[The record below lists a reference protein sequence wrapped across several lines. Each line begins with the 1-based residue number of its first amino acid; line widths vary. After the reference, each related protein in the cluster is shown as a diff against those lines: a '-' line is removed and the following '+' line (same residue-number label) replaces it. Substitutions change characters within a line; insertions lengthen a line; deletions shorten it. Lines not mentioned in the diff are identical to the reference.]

1 MYYLPISEEF
11 SRAHRGESRLCF
23 IAKCSK
29 HSCLGPGSY
38 HTNFGDFCAPVQ
50 TGTVAQTALVVI
62 TAQLASDFV
71 LIADVLKVNCSFL
84 KCAEH
89 NYLFKNLLL
98 HASPL
103 VLCYIYI
110 YTFISSKESYS
121 LKVRLVAML
130 DWSLHWYSFSFRLLS
145 SFLTSILSAW
155 NVLFFYSHLSLNLLR
170 VSSHSP
176 SLYLLWTVSTC
187 CKSSHRKCYHNVYE
201 SKLTSY
207 SKSFEVYRAK

>member
-1 MYYLPISEEF
+1 MKLATYDAFTCIFMSRGIGLQQISIHVVSNNAF
-11 SRAHRGESRLCF
+11 IHRGESRLCF

-29 HSCLGPGSY
+29 HSYLGPGSY

-130 DWSLHWYSFSFRLLS
+130 D
-145 SFLTSILSAW
+145 
-155 NVLFFYSHLSLNLLR
+155 
-170 VSSHSP
+170 
-176 SLYLLWTVSTC
+176 
-187 CKSSHRKCYHNVYE
+187 
-201 SKLTSY
+201 
-207 SKSFEVYRAK
+207 